1 MKRVWAGAVTFVLA
15 AIAIAE
21 PAGQK
26 GPARVPQTSSSS
38 TAILVDVVVRDS
50 RGRPVTDLSAADF
63 DIAEDGVPQT
73 IGSFSRVSRGTG
85 IGIGVA
91 LRAPRPVAV
100 PAVPAGTTDPV
111 QTADAPPEQATTALV
126 FDHLSAETLGLAQ
139 KATLNHVPL
148 SGTSN
153 VQIGVFST
161 DVGVRALQ
169 RYTKDLAQVR
179 RAVGRVL
186 PVGGSDADQRADRS
200 DDLTAQRRTLAGQ
213 ADAAAAGAAAG
224 SGAALAR
231 NAAELG
237 ARETELRLVQT
248 ELNMLRSIDHAER
261 GHKGYDTS
269 ASLFAVVRSLAE
281 YPGRK
286 TIVFF
291 SEGLPVSPTLS
302 ARLDAVIEAA
312 NRSNVTVYAIDT
324 KGLRAKSATDKARK
338 ELDAFSEE
346 RRSQVGSGSDR
357 TGQPLTM
364 AMEHVEDTLTVDS
377 RAGLARLAGDTGGFL
392 VEGSNDLAA
401 AFRRI
406 DEDNQFHY
414 LLTYAPSNDTPDG
427 RFRTIRVRVGR
438 QGAQV
443 FARKGYRALRA
454 GVMTDAVADEVAATA
469 LLDRAPLPNAFPIHA
484 AAFSFPDPAR
494 PGLSPVIVHVATGSL
509 RFEIDAQRSGYAA
522 RATVLVRIKDGDGR
536 RVQTLSQQ
544 YLVSGDA
551 KDLDAAKSGTI
562 LFYREPDLAPGVYT
576 MEALVFD
583 AAAQRGSV
591 RVSTLTVPEREA
603 HAVSMSSLVLVS
615 RAEEL
620 TSATAPELS
629 TAGPLYVGRTLL
641 YPNLGE
647 PIHRS
652 PGAEL
657 TFYFALYGRTD
668 AVKASVDLLRNGQT
682 VASAP
687 VDLPAATGSRVQH
700 VARLPIGRLP
710 AGTYELRIV
719 VTGAGRD
726 LSRTAYFTLKE

>member
-1 MKRVWAGAVTFVLA
+1 MGTVWAGAVTCVLA
-15 AIAIAE
+15 AIAIAA
-21 PAGQK
+21 PAGQ
-26 GPARVPQTSSSS
+26 GGSARAPQTSSHS
-38 TAILVDVVVRDS
+38 TAVLVDVVVRDS
-50 RGRPVTDLSAADF
+50 RGRPITDLSGADF
-63 DIAEDGVPQT
+63 EIAEDGVPQT

-91 LRAPRPVAV
+91 LRAPRPMAV
-100 PAVPAGTTDPV
+100 TAEPADLA
-111 QTADAPPEQATTALV
+111 QTADASLEEAVTALV

-148 SGTSN
+148 SGSPN

-161 DVGVRALQ
+161 DGGVRALQ
-169 RYTKDLAQVR
+169 RYTKDRAQVR
-179 RAVGRVL
+179 RAVRRVL
-186 PVGGSDADQRADRS
+186 PVGGSDAEQRADRT
-200 DDLTAQRRTLAGQ
+200 DDLTAQRRTLAVQTESTG
-213 ADAAAAGAAAG
+213 ASAAAG

-248 ELNMLRSIDHAER
+248 ELNMLRSIDNAER
-261 GHKGYDTS
+261 GHRGYDTS

-338 ELDAFSEE
+338 DLEAFSEE
-346 RRSQVGSGSDR
+346 RRSQVGSGNDR
-357 TGQPLTM
+357 TGQPLSM

-377 RAGLARLAGDTGGFL
+377 RAGLARLSGDTGGFL

-414 LLTYAPSNDTPDG
+414 LLTYAPTNDTPDG

-454 GVMTDAVADEVAATA
+454 RPMTDAVADEIAASA
-469 LLDRAPLPNAFPIHA
+469 LLDRAPLPNAFPMHA

-494 PGLSPVIVHVATGSL
+494 PGLSPVIVQVATASL
-509 RFEIDAQRSGYAA
+509 RFDLDAQRSGYAA
-522 RATVLVRIKDGDGR
+522 RATILVRIKDGAGR
-536 RVQTLSQQ
+536 SVQTLSQQ
-544 YLVSGDA
+544 YLVSVGDA
-551 KDLDAAKSGTI
+551 KDLDAAKSGSI
-562 LFYREPDLAPGVYT
+562 LFYREPDLVPDVYT

-591 RVSTLTVPEREA
+591 RVSTLTVPASEPG
-603 HAVSMSSLVLVS
+603 AVGMSSLVLIT

-620 TSATAPELS
+620 AGTTESDLSA
-629 TAGPLYVGRTLL
+629 AGPLYVGRTLL

-647 PIHRS
+647 PIRRS
-652 PGAEL
+652 PDSEL
-657 TFYFALYGRTD
+657 AFYFALYGEL
-668 AVKASVDLLRNGQT
+668 AAAKASAELLRNGET
-682 VASAP
+682 IASAP
-687 VDLPAATGSRVQH
+687 VDLPAATSSRLQH

-710 AGTYELRIV
+710 GGTYELRVV
-719 VTGAGRD
+719 VTGTGRE

>member
-1 MKRVWAGAVTFVLA
+1 MRTARAGAATFVLA
-15 AIAIAE
+15 AIAIAD
-21 PAGQK
+21 PAGQ
-26 GPARVPQTSSSS
+26 GAARAPQTYTSS

-63 DIAEDGVPQT
+63 DIAEDGVAQT

-91 LRAPRPVAV
+91 LRTPRPVTVISGA
-100 PAVPAGTTDPV
+100 ADPV
-111 QTADAPPEQATTALV
+111 QAADTPAEPATTALV

-139 KATLNHVPL
+139 KATLNYVPL
-148 SGTSN
+148 GGASP

-161 DVGVRALQ
+161 DMGVRALQ
-169 RYTKDLAQVR
+169 RYTNDLAQVR
-179 RAVGRVL
+179 RAVRLVL
-186 PVGGSDADQRADRS
+186 PVGGSDAEQRADRTG
-200 DDLTAQRRTLAGQ
+200 DLTAQRRALAGQ
-213 ADAAAAGAAAG
+213 TESTAASAAAG
-224 SGAALAR
+224 SGAALAL

-237 ARETELRLVQT
+237 AREMELRLIQT
-248 ELNMLRSIDHAER
+248 ELHMLQSIENADR
-261 GHKGYDTS
+261 GHTGYDTS

-302 ARLDAVIEAA
+302 ARLDTVIEAA
-312 NRSNVTVYAIDT
+312 NRSNVTVYAIDA

-338 ELDAFSEE
+338 DLDAFSEE

-357 TGQPLTM
+357 TGQPLSM

-377 RAGLARLAGDTGGFL
+377 RAGLARLSTDTGGFL
-392 VEGSNDLAA
+392 VEGSNDLGA

-414 LLTYAPSNDTPDG
+414 LLTYAPTNDTPDG
-427 RFRTIRVRVGR
+427 RFRTIRVRVNR
-438 QGAQV
+438 PGAQV
-443 FARKGYRALRA
+443 FARKGYRALRPGPVSGA
-454 GVMTDAVADEVAATA
+454 AADEIAASA

-484 AAFSFPDPAR
+484 SGFSFPDPVR
-494 PGLSPVIVHVATGSL
+494 PGLSAVIVHVATGSL
-509 RFEIDAQRSGYAA
+509 RFENDPQRSAYAA
-522 RATVLVRIKDGDGR
+522 RATVLVRIKDGQGR
-536 RVQTLSQQ
+536 GVQTLSQQ
-544 YLVSGDA
+544 YIVSGDA
-551 KDLDAAKSGTI
+551 KHLDAAKSGTI
-562 LFYREPDLAPGVYT
+562 LFYREADLAPGVYT

-583 AAAQRGSV
+583 AAAQRGSA
-591 RVSTLTVPEREA
+591 RVWTLTVPEREPA
-603 HAVSMSSLVLVS
+603 GLSMSSLVLVA
-615 RAEEL
+615 RAEEV
-620 TSATAPELS
+620 TSATASDLS
-629 TAGPLYVGRTLL
+629 AAGPLYVGRTLL

-647 PIHRS
+647 PIRRS

-657 TFYFALYGRTD
+657 AFYFALYGRFDT
-668 AVKASVDLLRNGQT
+668 VKASADLLRNGET

-687 VDLPAATGSRVQH
+687 VDLPAAVGSRVQH

-710 AGTYELRIV
+710 AGTYELRIA

-726 LSRTAYFTLKE
+726 LSRTAYFTLID